1 MYPVLVK
8 IGAHREFMNHTAVV
22 EPHTG
27 SWVMNN
33 GSGRCFNKGG
43 DERISRHSQAS
54 RLDTIYKPRT
64 NYDIGSRISLQGD
77 ESSIWDGIC

>member
-1 MYPVLVK
+1 
-8 IGAHREFMNHTAVV
+8 
-22 EPHTG
+22 
-27 SWVMNN
+27 MNN

-77 ESSIWDGIC
+77 EIIDMGWDMLTVGIELNGSVKCIQISIFHSCLKCTR